1 MKIRNNILKY
11 YLKNCIFI
19 NGTAYAGKSIMC
31 KMLARGP
38 LRNLA
43 LRLCEINHYM
53 REHIMF
59 IITGRVPVIPVL

>member
-1 MKIRNNILKY
+1 MNRSPM
-11 YLKNCIFI
+11 
-19 NGTAYAGKSIMC
+19 SIAQRLS
-31 KMLARGP
+31 KAQGRGP

-59 IITGRVPVIPVL
+59 IITGRVPVIPVLSQFNFLMQQQQR